1 MLYDTFKIETFFS
14 DFTEGASDAFSVTA
28 DERLSRRN
36 CAVIINLQ
44 TSDKY

>member
-1 MLYDTFKIETFFS
+1 MLHDTFKIDIFFS
-14 DFTEGASDAFSVTA
+14 DFTEGASEVFSATA
-28 DERLSRRN
+28 DKRLSRRK